1 MNKFN
6 INQMT
11 LEEKIGQL
19 FMFGFDATVPNDHA
33 IKLIRDYKVGNV
45 ILFARNIKTPEQ
57 LFQLNMNLQK
67 LAYEH
72 IGIPLFI
79 SIDQEGGMVT
89 RILEGGT
96 FFPGAMTIAASNHVE
111 NAYMVGKHMG
121 EELKAYGI
129 NMNLAPVLDVNNNP
143 KNPVI
148 GVRSFSDDPKV
159 VSEYGIAFMEGL
171 QESIIATGKHF
182 PGHGDTHVDSHL
194 ALPKVLYGMER
205 LNEIELVPFKKA
217 INKGIKAIMSSHIDF
232 PALTEQGLP
241 TTLSKKCM
249 TDFLRGELGFEG
261 LIVTDGMQMK
271 AIQDHYTTVGGSL
284 MALEAGA
291 NLVCICHSEELQIE
305 ATKRIYEA
313 VVHNELSIDLIN
325 ERVCR
330 VLRYKSEL
338 ETPNFNLQYEAI
350 KDIVENIQT
359 KQFAYQV
366 VEDAATLVK
375 GSPLQVKDHAIFV
388 GILPKA
394 TTIADE
400 TDGEH
405 HLIKDI
411 KRDLP
416 HLDTLVIS
424 INPDIDEINH
434 VVKKCKAYEQVIL
447 TTLNANIYQNQIKLI
462 NELVTNNNEL
472 HVISMRNPYDL
483 FYTKQIENNVCLY
496 EYTPNSIKVL
506 LNYLKGDVP
515 LLGKLPVH
523 YE

>member
-1 MNKFN
+1 MNKYD

-45 ILFARNIKTPEQ
+45 ILFARNIKTSEQ

-89 RILEGGT
+89 RIFEGGT
-96 FFPGAMTIAASNHVE
+96 FFPGAMTIAASNNIE
-111 NAYMVGKHMG
+111 NAYLVGKYMG
-121 EELKAYGI
+121 QELKAFGI

-148 GVRSFSDDPKV
+148 GVRSFSDDPKM
-159 VSEYGIAFMEGL
+159 VSTYGVAFMEGL

-182 PGHGDTHVDSHL
+182 PGHGDTHIDSHL
-194 ALPKVLYGMER
+194 ALPKVSYGMER
-205 LNEIELVPFKKA
+205 LNEVELVPFKHA

-232 PALTEQGLP
+232 PALTENGLP

-249 TDFLRGELGFEG
+249 TDFLRIELGFEG

-271 AIQDHYTTVGGSL
+271 AIQDNYTTVGGAL
-284 MALEAGA
+284 MAIEAGA
-291 NLVCICHSEELQIE
+291 NIVCICHSEELQIE
-305 ATKRIYEA
+305 ATKRVYEA
-313 VVHNELSIDLIN
+313 VIHNELSIDLIN
-325 ERVCR
+325 DRVCR
-330 VLRYKSEL
+330 VLKYKSEL
-338 ETPNFNLQYEAI
+338 DTPNFNLSHETI
-350 KDIVENIQT
+350 KDIVENKKT

-366 VEDAATLVK
+366 VENAATLVK
-375 GSPLQVKDHAIFV
+375 GKPLILKDKALFV

-411 KRDLP
+411 RRNLP
-416 HLDTLVIS
+416 HLNTMVIS
-424 INPDIDEINH
+424 ITPNQDEIDR
-434 VVKKCKAYEQVIL
+434 VVKMSRNYEQVIL
-447 TTLNANIYQNQIKLI
+447 TTFNANIYLEQIKLI
-462 NELVTNNNEL
+462 NELAKNKNEL

-483 FYTKQIENNVCLY
+483 YYTSQIKNNVCLY
-496 EYTPNSIKVL
+496 EYTPNSIQVL
-506 LNYLKGDVP
+506 LNYLKGDVS

>member
-1 MNKFN
+1 MNKYN

-11 LEEKIGQL
+11 LQEKIGQL

-57 LFQLNMNLQK
+57 LFQLNQNLQK

-89 RILEGGT
+89 RILSGGT
-96 FFPGAMTIAASNHVE
+96 FFPGAMTIAASNKVE

-121 EELKAYGI
+121 NELKAYGI

-148 GVRSFSDDPKV
+148 GVRSFSDDPEM
-159 VSEYGIAFMEGL
+159 VSAYGIAFMEGL

-194 ALPKVLYGMER
+194 ALPRVLYGMDR
-205 LNEIELVPFKKA
+205 LNEIELVPFKRA

-232 PALTEQGLP
+232 PALTENGLP

-249 TDFLRGELGFEG
+249 TEFLRNTLGFEG

-271 AIQDHYTTVGGSL
+271 AIQDNYTTVGGAL

-305 ATKRIYEA
+305 ATKRVYEA
-313 VVHNELSIDLIN
+313 VVQNEIAIDLIN
-325 ERVCR
+325 DRVSR
-330 VLRYKSEL
+330 VLKFKSEL
-338 ETPNFNLQYEAI
+338 ETPDFNLSYEEI
-350 KDIVENIQT
+350 KDIVENKKT
-359 KQFAYQV
+359 KLFAYQV

-375 GSPLQVKDHAIFV
+375 GIPLKLKAHALFV

-400 TDGEH
+400 TDGQY
-405 HLIKDI
+405 HLIKNI

-424 INPDIDEINH
+424 INPDPDEIKR
-434 VVKKCKAYEQVIL
+434 VVKTCKKYDQVIL
-447 TTLNANIYQNQIKLI
+447 TTLNANIYQTQIELI
-462 NELVTNNNEL
+462 NLLAKHKHEL

-496 EYTPNSIKVL
+496 EYTPNSIQVL
-506 LNYLKGDVP
+506 LNYLKGDVS
-515 LLGKLPVH
+515 LKGKLPVH